1 MNDVMTSLCITRELF
16 ISCEKIC
23 FIRKIAFYNWKG
35 YYFNFFAIKRVKY
48 FFLMESC
55 IFLLI
60 DIDYKKIIKSF
71 IT

>member
-1 MNDVMTSLCITRELF
+1 MNYLYCVKKYVSSGKLHST
-16 ISCEKIC
+16 
-23 FIRKIAFYNWKG
+23 NWKG

-71 IT
+71 IIT